1 METIT
6 LSQVNEG
13 LRKLPSDKLSV
24 VYDFITF
31 LVNQESTR
39 VLREQGASYA
49 SETMLASEAV
59 LSRDWNTPEEDEA
72 WANL

>member
-6 LSQVNEG
+6 LSQVNES

-31 LVNQESTR
+31 LVDRESTK
-39 VLREQGASYA
+39 VLREQSAPYA
-49 SETMLASEAV
+49 IETMLASEAV